1 MKCVLRF
8 LVQKKETCLIFDSKT
23 APEQWAALQPRLS
36 KGFKGDGMFMNV
48 CQFDWSIVRNAYTS
62 QGLQRQRHFKEARH
76 IKIAKLIEADEPTV
90 ESVLLAIAENER
102 QLAAVPTYN
111 NQRPTEY
118 CDCRNIPSDPICV
131 PA

>member
-8 LVQKKETCLIFDSKT
+8 LVNKKETCLIFDSKK
-23 APEQWAALQPRLS
+23 APEQWAALQPRLTHFS
-36 KGFKGDGMFMNV
+36 IRGGWFMNV
-48 CQFDWSIVRNAYTS
+48 CQFDWTVLRDAYTA
-62 QGLQRQRHFKEARH
+62 QGLQRQRHFEARH
-76 IKIAKLIEADEPTV
+76 YRTAKLIEAAEPTV

-102 QLAAVPTYN
+102 QLEAVPKYN